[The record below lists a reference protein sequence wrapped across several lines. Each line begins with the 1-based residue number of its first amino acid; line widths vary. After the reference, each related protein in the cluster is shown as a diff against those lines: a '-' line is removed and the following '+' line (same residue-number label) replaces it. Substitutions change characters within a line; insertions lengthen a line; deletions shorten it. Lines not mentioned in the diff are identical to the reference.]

1 MKSLLL
7 LGVLLL
13 TADLALAANAYVR
26 TDGGE
31 NVVEKNDVTVSSTAV
46 LIAASNANRATLN
59 CTTTAAVRWGG
70 SGVTAAKGQA
80 IPANVSIGI
89 QNTAAI
95 YMIAE
100 SVDATVSC
108 TEETWNASSSSSPI
122 FSP

>member
-13 TADLALAANAYVR
+13 TADLAFASNAYIR

-31 NVVEKNDVTVSSTAV
+31 NVVEKNDIAVSSTAV
-46 LIAASNANRATLN
+46 LIAASNSTRATLN

-70 SGVTAAKGQA
+70 SGVTITKGQM
-80 IPANVSIGI
+80 IPANGSVGI

-108 TEETWNASSSSSPI
+108 TEETWDASASNSPI